1 MNAAQSNNTQLN
13 FGGKRVALPNIM
25 ICIVF
30 SVFSGCSSTEVV
42 DAGWQVAEPAP
53 VLVDDVDVAILDQD
67 LGLPDVQEEVA
78 LPDNDPYH
86 FAMSER
92 MDTCPPKRPEDPIRR
107 CSMSPWAAH
116 PELYDHLA
124 FRLFF
129 GSPLTS
135 LYTYPGSTVGRIL
148 VTIAF
153 PDSLDPHPRTFE
165 YFHRH
170 WAWAGTW
177 SETTYTYNQ
186 SVEV

>member
-1 MNAAQSNNTQLN
+1 
-13 FGGKRVALPNIM
+13 
-25 ICIVF
+25 
-30 SVFSGCSSTEVV
+30 
-42 DAGWQVAEPAP
+42 
-53 VLVDDVDVAILDQD
+53 
-67 LGLPDVQEEVA
+67 
-78 LPDNDPYH
+78 
-86 FAMSER
+86 
-92 MDTCPPKRPEDPIRR
+92 
-107 CSMSPWAAH
+107 MSPWAAH

-186 SVEV
+186 SVEVLGDTNEHGVPDWMGDERALKRVYVRFEDLDTGKWGENTCVDKAVRRRQTFRGEHYWFWQISCGVTEVHDP